1 MRPIGSFLC
10 GAVLTALTVIWIHV
24 GAVAVGAS
32 VYALPEVLLFVVIG
46 VALGTRAAARSK
58 DPAQPA
64 FVLLVS
70 AGLLFMQTSFW
81 PNVPASIAVM
91 GQGVH
96 NFRLGEAVRG
106 LHLAMMLLPFSF
118 LFATL
123 EALSAVFLL
132 GGIVGAFLA
141 VLVLIP
147 QTGSEMSLRWIT
159 VALIAGWSPAR
170 MRSRSASAP
179 GACPPRFGAS
189 DSPASKPPSRRRAL

>member
-58 DPAQPA
+58 DPTQPA

-81 PNVPASIAVM
+81 PNVP
-91 GQGVH
+91 
-96 NFRLGEAVRG
+96 
-106 LHLAMMLLPFSF
+106 
-118 LFATL
+118 
-123 EALSAVFLL
+123 
-132 GGIVGAFLA
+132 
-141 VLVLIP
+141 
-147 QTGSEMSLRWIT
+147 
-159 VALIAGWSPAR
+159 
-170 MRSRSASAP
+170 
-179 GACPPRFGAS
+179 
-189 DSPASKPPSRRRAL
+189 PASR